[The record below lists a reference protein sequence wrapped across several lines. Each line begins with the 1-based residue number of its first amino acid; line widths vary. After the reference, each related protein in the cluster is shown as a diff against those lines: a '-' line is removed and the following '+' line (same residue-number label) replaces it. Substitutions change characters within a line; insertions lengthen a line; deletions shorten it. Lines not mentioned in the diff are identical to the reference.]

1 MTVPDI
7 AYPLHIAQ
15 KNADKLSSEFLKWL
29 PNNQHI
35 WQAFVAN
42 TDKIIAR
49 GFKHYSSKTIV
60 EYIRHE
66 TALHQ
71 NGGDHKLNNNITPY
85 LSRLY
90 DLCYPEKAGLFEY
103 RVTFKEK
110 ACPSASPAPYGHTLR
125 PQPTV

>member
-1 MTVPDI
+1 MNDSDYNYALMVVENNRS
-7 AYPLHIAQ
+7 Q
-15 KNADKLSSEFLKWL
+15 LSAEFCEWMGE
-29 PNNQHI
+29 NRHI

-42 TDKIIAR
+42 TDRIIAR
-49 GFKHYSSKTIV
+49 GFTHYSARTIV

-90 DLCYPEKAGLFEY
+90 DLCYPAKAGLFEY
-103 RVTFKEK
+103 RVTTKKK
-110 ACPSASPAPYGHTLR
+110 ASEA
-125 PQPTV
+125 